1 MIDGTEQATLTPA
14 PLPQAGQG
22 RLMGAP
28 VAQAAEGGS
37 PRVVID
43 FHFNVDH
50 PLIHACRVV
59 RKALGN
65 HRTVLVFSRDA
76 QRLARLDS
84 ALWTFSA
91 LDFLPHAY
99 ADSELADRTPV
110 WLSMTALSDRDRDV
124 LLPPDDTSIPVLTE
138 RLTLPPLEFDT
149 TLPQEPKARP
159 GGAPLPLD
167 TSLPSNFPP
176 KAAPAPAKAA
186 APAAARP
193 APVPAPV
200 PAPAAARPAP
210 APAAARPAPAP
221 A

>member
-22 RLMGAP
+22 GVMAAP

-124 LLPPDDTSIPVLTE
+124 LLLLDDEAVPDFGVWFGRFE
-138 RLTLPPLEFDT
+138 RVIEIVSNEEEDRARARVRF
-149 TLPQEPKARP
+149 KAYRDS
-159 GGAPLPLD
+159 GFAPC
-167 TSLPSNFPP
+167 SHQI
-176 KAAPAPAKAA
+176 AAP
-186 APAAARP
+186 
-193 APVPAPV
+193 
-200 PAPAAARPAP
+200 
-210 APAAARPAPAP
+210 
-221 A
+221 